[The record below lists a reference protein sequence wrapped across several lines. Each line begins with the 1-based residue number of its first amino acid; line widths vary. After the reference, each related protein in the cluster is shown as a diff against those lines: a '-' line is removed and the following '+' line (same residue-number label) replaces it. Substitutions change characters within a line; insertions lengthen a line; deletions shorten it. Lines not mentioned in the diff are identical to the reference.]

1 VSLCPSRLE
10 PVFSSRPWGSGSLA
24 PFFPERSDLA
34 SPIGEAWLTGSE
46 CSFAN
51 GPFEGRK
58 LGEVWPQMP
67 SEWTGTAL
75 RPPSGIFPL
84 LVKFIFPSEK
94 LSVQVHPDDA
104 YASRHEQAAGGCGK
118 TEMWY
123 ALRASPGASVLVG
136 LRTDVTSVQFKE
148 AIEAGNAEELLTK
161 IPLAAG
167 ESIFVP
173 AGTVHTIGPGLVLCE
188 IQQHS
193 DLTYRVYD
201 YNRRDTNGKPR
212 DLHVEKALEVI
223 RFGQQPEVKIRPL
236 RVERNGLTKT
246 YFAVCRYFATEKW
259 EFSAR
264 IAASTSPKHFDLLI
278 FLEGG
283 GNLCTKHDRFDYRP
297 AHVWLLPAALGA
309 YEIEP
314 ASSTSL
320 LRTYVPSASIEFT
333 RALREEGVAETGMV
347 ASGALMKLSERPSCE
362 G

>member
-1 VSLCPSRLE
+1 VSVSPARLE
-10 PVFSSRPWGSGSLA
+10 PVFSPRPWGSRTLA
-24 PFFPERSDLA
+24 PLFPEQSDLA

-46 CSFAN
+46 CRFAN
-51 GPFEGRK
+51 GPFKGRK

-75 RPPSGIFPL
+75 RPQSAAFPL

-123 ALRASPGASVLVG
+123 ALRANPGASVLVG
-136 LRTDVTSVQFKE
+136 LKADVTPSQFKG
-148 AIEAGNAEELLTK
+148 AIEAGNAEKLLTK
-161 IPLAAG
+161 IPVAAG
-167 ESIFVP
+167 DSIFVP
-173 AGTVHTIGPGLVLCE
+173 AGTVHTIGPGLILCE

-201 YNRRDTNGKPR
+201 YNRRDADGKPR

-223 RFGQQPEVKIRPL
+223 RFGQQDEVKVRPL

-246 YFAVCRYFATEKW
+246 YFPVCRYFATEKW

-264 IAASTSPKHFDLLI
+264 IAASTSPEHFDLLI
-278 FLEGG
+278 FLEGS
-283 GNLCTKHDRFDYRP
+283 GNFRTKQDRFDYRP
-297 AHVWLLPAALGA
+297 AQVWLLPAALGA

-314 ASSTSL
+314 ASGTSF
-320 LRTYVPSASIEFT
+320 LRTHVPPTTAEFA
-333 RALREEGVAETGMV
+333 RALREQGVAETEWLHLV
-347 ASGALMKLSERPSCE
+347 RS
-362 G
+362 